1 MANNCNN
8 WITLNGNVS
17 EIKEFSK
24 LLEIGEN
31 QENGYDIYANLC
43 NEFGKS
49 ENDGRWFD
57 ISVTN
62 ENENEMTI
70 SGDSAWC
77 PCLELFTKISE
88 KYPSF
93 EIHYE
98 YEEPG
103 CDFAGFADISEGNCN
118 DNQFTY
124 WEGKAVNDYDYAFQS
139 AFEDVSCYC
148 DEDETE
154 EAFIDSDLYKAF
166 KPEEQ
171 KELLEEFKRMTA
183 EQKETEET
191 NKSKEIEAA
200 KQLLKEN
207 GYYTDNLWTI
217 HDVKAKF
224 KCSDDEAQ
232 KVLHDALKND
242 ATMEQINFSIGWHGE
257 ESGLEKIE
265 END

>member
-31 QENGYDIYANLC
+31 QENGYDIYTNLC

-57 ISVTN
+57 IEVISY
-62 ENENEMTI
+62 EGEIII

-98 YEEPG
+98 YEEGG
-103 CDFAGFADISEGNCN
+103 CDFAGFADINDGLCQDNC
-118 DNQFTY
+118 FGY
-124 WEGKAVNDYDYAFQS
+124 WEGKAANDYNYAFQC
-139 AFEDVSCYC
+139 AFEDVEYNF
-148 DEDETE
+148 EDDTE
-154 EAFIDSDLYKAF
+154 EDFIKSDMYLAFQPD
-166 KPEEQ
+166 EQ
-171 KELLEEFKRMTA
+171 KELLEEFKKM
-183 EQKETEET
+183 KSNLTEE
-191 NKSKEIEAA
+191 EIEI
-200 KQLLKEN
+200 QE
-207 GYYTDNLWTI
+207 I
-217 HDVKAKF
+217 
-224 KCSDDEAQ
+224 
-232 KVLHDALKND
+232 
-242 ATMEQINFSIGWHGE
+242 
-257 ESGLEKIE
+257 EKIE
-265 END
+265 SDNN